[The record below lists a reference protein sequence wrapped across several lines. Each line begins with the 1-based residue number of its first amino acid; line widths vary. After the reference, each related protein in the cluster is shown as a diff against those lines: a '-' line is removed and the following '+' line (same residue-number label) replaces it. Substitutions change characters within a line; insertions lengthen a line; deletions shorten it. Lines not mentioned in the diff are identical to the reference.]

1 MFENQQQVIVFRNKR
16 SKQNVKNAVNGP
28 AHLNGFPFKE
38 NSEKLFLQNKKFF
51 LRLKLFEAKTYN

>member
-38 NSEKLFLQNKKFF
+38 NSEKLFLQNKKKYFCD
-51 LRLKLFEAKTYN
+51 